1 MNISLKQIRV
11 FVAVSQNQSITQ
23 AAATLC
29 LTKAAVSMA
38 LSELENQLG
47 QSLFDRVHNRLHLNE
62 QGKQLLP
69 LADELLQR
77 THSISS
83 LFTPSGKLQGTLKI
97 GASETVG
104 NQICPWLIA
113 AFRQQKQHEQQTL
126 FIGNSAAIC
135 DKILNYQLDI
145 GLIEGSADHPSI
157 TVIPWISDE
166 MCIICASEDPLAQ
179 LTELTISDLSDRAWL
194 LREHGSGSRAFFNQ
208 NLASQLDGWHV
219 AYELNS
225 VEAQL
230 NFTAAGLGLAC
241 VSRLSAVRAI
251 ADRRVCILPLK
262 HSLQRQYKL
271 LLHKERFQSELITEF
286 INFCQQWTIKG
297 AQ

>member
-1 MNISLKQIRV
+1 MNISLKQLRV
-11 FVAVSQNQSITQ
+11 FVAVSQDQSITQ
-23 AAATLC
+23 AANTLC

-38 LSELENQLG
+38 LRELENQLC

-77 THSISS
+77 TQGIGD
-83 LFTPSGKLQGTLKI
+83 LFNPSGKLQGMLKI

-135 DKILNYQLDI
+135 DRILNYQLDI

-157 TVIPWISDE
+157 SVIPWITDE
-166 MCIICASEDPLAQ
+166 MCIICASDDPLAQ
-179 LTELTISDLSDRAWL
+179 LTEINLSHLNGRAWL
-194 LREHGSGSRAFFNQ
+194 LRENGSGSREFFNR
-208 NLASQLDGWHV
+208 NLASELDEWHT

-225 VEAQL
+225 IEAQL

-241 VSRLSAVRAI
+241 VSRLSATRAV
-251 ADRRVCILPLK
+251 ADGRVCVLPLTQP
-262 HSLQRQYKL
+262 LQRRYKL
-271 LLHKERFQSELITEF
+271 LVHKDRFQSELITEF
-286 INFCQQWTIKG
+286 IRFCQQW
-297 AQ
+297 QS